1 MLQHQEAQLFRQTP
15 VYDHAGELLY
25 RANREKAQ
33 QLLNQSDVHVR
44 RNKHRIVAFQYR
56 GPDPAHM
63 MGGSH
68 HKRGIGVPHRN
79 ENYFNPKNVWH
90 LDRIP
95 VAYRP
100 HFVAIVTDRLVV
112 V

>member
-1 MLQHQEAQLFRQTP
+1 MLQQQEAQLFRQTP

-25 RANREKAQ
+25 RASREKAQ
-33 QLLNQSDVHVR
+33 ELLKQPDIEVR

-56 GPDPAHM
+56 GPDPALM
-63 MGGSH
+63 MGGSRH
-68 HKRGIGVPHRN
+68 RRPIGTPHRN
-79 ENYFNPKNVWH
+79 ESYWNVRNCWH

-100 HFVAIVTDRLVV
+100 HFVAILTSIVV
-112 V
+112 